1 MPIKVASDLPAL
13 KSLEQENIFVMHA
26 RRAEEQDIR
35 PLRLLL
41 LNLMPTKL
49 ETETQ
54 ILRCLSNTPLQLE
67 LDLLQTSSYKATHVP
82 EEHLLDFYMTFDEI
96 EHLRYDG
103 MIITGA
109 PVEHLEFEK
118 VAYWKELC
126 RIMDWSRE
134 NVFSTMHICWGAQA
148 GLYHHYGVKKYPLD
162 AKKFGIFEHTVAA
175 PNSPLMRGF
184 DAKFLAPHSR
194 HTEVRIEDVARVPSL
209 EILATGEKSGLYIAA
224 TRDRRQLF
232 VTGHCEYDADTL
244 SREYF
249 RDVDKGLPIAVPE
262 NYFPNDDPALEP
274 PLTWRAHAML
284 LYSNWLNDVYQQ
296 TPYDLNDL

>member
-1 MPIKVASDLPAL
+1 MPIKVAADLPAL
-13 KSLEQENIFVMHA
+13 KNLERENIFVMHA

-134 NVFSTMHICWGAQA
+134 NVFSTLHICWGAQA
-148 GLYHHYGVKKYPLD
+148 GLYHHYGVKKYPLE

-209 EILATGEKSGLYIAA
+209 EILATGDKSGLYIAA

-262 NYFPNDDPALEP
+262 NYFPNDDPSLEP

>member
-1 MPIKVASDLPAL
+1 MPIKVAADLPAL
-13 KSLEQENIFVMHA
+13 KNLERENIFVMHA

-134 NVFSTMHICWGAQA
+134 NVFSTLHICWGAQA
-148 GLYHHYGVKKYPLD
+148 GLYHHYGVKKYPLE
-162 AKKFGIFEHTVAA
+162 AKKFGIFEHTVAT

-194 HTEVRIEDVARVPSL
+194 HTEVRVEDVARVPSL

-262 NYFPNDDPALEP
+262 NYFPNDDPSLEP

>member
-1 MPIKVASDLPAL
+1 MPIKVPADLPAL
-13 KSLEQENIFVMHA
+13 KSLERENIFVMHA

-194 HTEVRIEDVARVPSL
+194 HTEVRIEDVARVPEL

-249 RDVDKGLPIAVPE
+249 RDVDKGLPISVPE
-262 NYFPNDDPALEP
+262 NYFPNDDPSLEP

>member
-1 MPIKVASDLPAL
+1 MPIKVAADLPAL
-13 KSLEQENIFVMHA
+13 KNLERENIFVMHA

-134 NVFSTMHICWGAQA
+134 NVFSTLHICWGAQA
-148 GLYHHYGVKKYPLD
+148 GLYHHYGVKKYPLE

-262 NYFPNDDPALEP
+262 NYFPNDDPSLEP

>member
-1 MPIKVASDLPAL
+1 MPIKVPADLPAL
-13 KSLEQENIFVMHA
+13 KSLERENIFVMHA

-126 RIMDWSRE
+126 RIMDWSRKS
-134 NVFSTMHICWGAQA
+134 VFSTMHICWGAQA

-194 HTEVRIEDVARVPSL
+194 HTEVRIEDVARVPEL
-209 EILATGEKSGLYIAA
+209 EILSTGEKSGLYIAA

-262 NYFPNDDPALEP
+262 NYFPNDDPSLEP

>member
-1 MPIKVASDLPAL
+1 MPIKVPADLPAL
-13 KSLEQENIFVMHA
+13 KSLERENIFVMHA

-134 NVFSTMHICWGAQA
+134 NVFSTLHICWGAQA
-148 GLYHHYGVKKYPLD
+148 GLYHHYGVKKYPLE

-262 NYFPNDDPALEP
+262 NYFPNDDPSLEP

>member
-1 MPIKVASDLPAL
+1 MPIKVPADLPAL

-126 RIMDWSRE
+126 RIMDWSRKS
-134 NVFSTMHICWGAQA
+134 VFSTLHICWGAQA
-148 GLYHHYGVKKYPLD
+148 GLYHHYGVRKYPLD
-162 AKKFGIFEHTVAA
+162 AKKFGIFEHAVAA

-194 HTEVRIEDVARVPSL
+194 HTEVRIEDIARVPEL
-209 EILATGEKSGLYIAA
+209 EILSTGEKSGLYIAA

-244 SREYF
+244 AREYF
-249 RDVDKGLPIAVPE
+249 RDVGKGLPIAVPE
-262 NYFPNDDPALEP
+262 NYFPNDDPSLEP

>member
-1 MPIKVASDLPAL
+1 MPIKVPADLPAL
-13 KSLEQENIFVMHA
+13 KSLERENIFVMHA

-194 HTEVRIEDVARVPSL
+194 HTEVRIEDVKRVPSL

-262 NYFPNDDPALEP
+262 NYFPNDDPSLEP

>member
-1 MPIKVASDLPAL
+1 MPIKVAADLPAL
-13 KSLEQENIFVMHA
+13 KNLERENIFVMHA

-134 NVFSTMHICWGAQA
+134 NVFSTLHICWGAQA
-148 GLYHHYGVKKYPLD
+148 GLYHHYGVKKYSLE

-262 NYFPNDDPALEP
+262 NYFPNDDPSLEP

>member
-1 MPIKVASDLPAL
+1 MPIKVPADLPAL
-13 KSLEQENIFVMHA
+13 KSLERENIFVMHA

-126 RIMDWSRE
+126 RIMDWSRT
-134 NVFSTMHICWGAQA
+134 NVFSTLHICWGAQA
-148 GLYHHYGVKKYPLD
+148 GLYHHYGIKKYPLD

-194 HTEVRIEDVARVPSL
+194 HTEVRVEDVAAVPAL
-209 EILATGEKSGLYIAA
+209 EILSTGEKSGLYIAA

-244 SREYF
+244 AREYF
-249 RDVDKGLPIAVPE
+249 RDVDKGLDIAVPE
-262 NYFPNDDPALEP
+262 NYFPGDDPSLEP

-284 LYSNWLNDVYQQ
+284 LYSNWLGDVYQQ

>member
-1 MPIKVASDLPAL
+1 MPIKVPADLPAL
-13 KSLEQENIFVMHA
+13 KSLERENIFVMHA

-126 RIMDWSRE
+126 RIMDWSRKS
-134 NVFSTMHICWGAQA
+134 VFSTMHICWGAQA

-194 HTEVRIEDVARVPSL
+194 HTEVRIEDVARVPEL
-209 EILATGEKSGLYIAA
+209 EILSTGAKSGLYIAA
-224 TRDRRQLF
+224 TRDRRRLF

-262 NYFPNDDPALEP
+262 NYFPNDDPSLEP

>member
-1 MPIKVASDLPAL
+1 MPIKVPADLPAL
-13 KSLEQENIFVMHA
+13 KSLERENIFVMHA

-194 HTEVRIEDVARVPSL
+194 HTEVRIEDVARVPEL
-209 EILATGEKSGLYIAA
+209 EILSTGAKSGLYIAA
-224 TRDRRQLF
+224 TRDRRRLF

-262 NYFPNDDPALEP
+262 NYFPNDDPSLEP

>member
-1 MPIKVASDLPAL
+1 MPIKVPADLPAL
-13 KSLEQENIFVMHA
+13 KSLERENIFVMHA

-126 RIMDWSRE
+126 RIMDWSRKS
-134 NVFSTMHICWGAQA
+134 VFSTMHICWGAQA
-148 GLYHHYGVKKYPLD
+148 GLYHHYGVKKHPLD

-194 HTEVRIEDVARVPSL
+194 HTEVRIEDVKRVPEL
-209 EILATGEKSGLYIAA
+209 EVLSTGEKSGLYIAA

-262 NYFPNDDPALEP
+262 NYFPNDDPSLEP

>member
-1 MPIKVASDLPAL
+1 MPIKVPADLPAL
-13 KSLEQENIFVMHA
+13 KNLERENIFVMHA

-134 NVFSTMHICWGAQA
+134 NVFSTLHICWGAQA
-148 GLYHHYGVKKYPLD
+148 GLYHHYGVKKYPLE

-262 NYFPNDDPALEP
+262 NYFPNDDPSLEP

>member
-1 MPIKVASDLPAL
+1 MPIKVPADLPAL
-13 KSLEQENIFVMHA
+13 KNLERENIFVMHA

-126 RIMDWSRE
+126 RIMNWSRE
-134 NVFSTMHICWGAQA
+134 NVFSTLHICWGAQA
-148 GLYHHYGVKKYPLD
+148 GLYHHYGVKKYPLE

-262 NYFPNDDPALEP
+262 NYFPNDDPSLEP

>member
-1 MPIKVASDLPAL
+1 MPIKVPSDLPAL
-13 KSLEQENIFVMHA
+13 KSLERENIFVMHA

-67 LDLLQTSSYKATHVP
+67 LDLLQTSSYKATHVS

-109 PVEHLEFEK
+109 PVEHMEFEK

-134 NVFSTMHICWGAQA
+134 NVFSTLHICWGAQA
-148 GLYHHYGVKKYPLD
+148 GLYHHYGIQKYPL
-162 AKKFGIFEHTVAA
+162 ASKKFGVFEHTVAA

-194 HTEVRIEDVARVPSL
+194 HTEVRAEDVARVPEL
-209 EILATGEKSGLYIAA
+209 EILSTGEKSGLYIAA
-224 TRDRRQLF
+224 TRDRRRLF

-244 SREYF
+244 AREYF
-249 RDVDKGLPIAVPE
+249 RDLDKGLDIAVPE
-262 NYFPNDDPALEP
+262 NYFPNDDPSLEP
-274 PLTWRAHAML
+274 PLSWRAHAML

>member
-1 MPIKVASDLPAL
+1 MPIKVPADLPAL
-13 KSLEQENIFVMHA
+13 KSLERENIFVMHA

-126 RIMDWSRE
+126 RIMDWSRKS
-134 NVFSTMHICWGAQA
+134 VFSTMHICWGAQA
-148 GLYHHYGVKKYPLD
+148 GLYHHYGVKKHPLD

-194 HTEVRIEDVARVPSL
+194 HTEVRIEDVARVPEL
-209 EILATGEKSGLYIAA
+209 EILSTGEKSGLYIAA

-262 NYFPNDDPALEP
+262 NYFPNDDPSLEP

>member
-1 MPIKVASDLPAL
+1 MPIKVAADLPAL
-13 KSLEQENIFVMHA
+13 KNLERENIFVMHA

-134 NVFSTMHICWGAQA
+134 NVFSTLHICWGAQA
-148 GLYHHYGVKKYPLD
+148 GLYHHYGVRKYPLD

-175 PNSPLMRGF
+175 PNSPLVRGF

-262 NYFPNDDPALEP
+262 NYFPNDDPSLEP

>member
-1 MPIKVASDLPAL
+1 MPIKVAADLPAL
-13 KSLEQENIFVMHA
+13 KNLERENIFVMHA

-109 PVEHLEFEK
+109 PVEHLEFKK

-134 NVFSTMHICWGAQA
+134 NVFSTLHICWGAQA
-148 GLYHHYGVKKYPLD
+148 GLYHHYGVKKYPLE
-162 AKKFGIFEHTVAA
+162 AKKFGIFEHTVVA

-262 NYFPNDDPALEP
+262 NYFPNDDPSLEP